1 MSDQG
6 AESSSQPPYCEASI
20 GLRAGPCAFPQ
31 TCKCEIF
38 VTFAAGMTQLTVEP
52 IELEGQV
59 RYARRVL
66 MLELNRFKATG
77 TCNFSEE
84 ELDQHLDFL
93 RDIERRGM
101 RNLTYVDLIKLQ
113 KLLLRI
119 ASLN

>member
-1 MSDQG
+1 
-6 AESSSQPPYCEASI
+6 
-20 GLRAGPCAFPQ
+20 
-31 TCKCEIF
+31 
-38 VTFAAGMTQLTVEP
+38 MTQLTVEP
-52 IELEGQV
+52 IQLEGQV
-59 RYARRVL
+59 RDARRVL

-77 TCNFSEE
+77 TCSFSEE

-119 ASLN
+119 ASQN